1 MIWYIRTRPKTH
13 VLSPAECYL
22 YRITEKKAELGVR
35 LTTVA
40 QTSFDIKSLALTQGL
55 GQFDVA
61 CCVGLIAV
69 PGSQGWKHF
78 IQNGG
83 LVQPLQMP
91 THCALPPTF
100 LHCTQLPENCKL
112 WAHLG
117 MKSLVWRVMFSS
129 WEQTRQQQGWLHVTL
144 LWAPKRIT
152 LRTCRNNWC
161 LSSDSLETEPET
173 GFNWKA
179 VYWDGNNVLP
189 KHKIGYRR
197 SQKKF
202 CLQWVINQLGQ
213 SKLFWSWIIESS
225 QYLYKDGYMNIC
237 ICNRQRQ
244 WDFIFVLKWDL
255 DFWDSFIHSFL
266 YKEKGRMEERLEHL
280 GSQRNLATG
289 ICWANNPMQDYF

>member
-1 MIWYIRTRPKTH
+1 MLPLELGLILFVSHGLMYFLQGDCDVGIS
-13 VLSPAECYL
+13 VLFCRGEHWGTEKLSDLIYQYEAQNSRSFPTECYMR
-22 YRITEKKAELGVR
+22 RITEKKAELGVR

-61 CCVGLIAV
+61 CYVGLIAV

-83 LVQPLQMP
+83 GLVQPLQMP
-91 THCALPPTF
+91 THCVLPPTF

-112 WAHLG
+112 RAHLG
-117 MKSLVWRVMFSS
+117 TKSLVWRVMFSS
-129 WEQTRQQQGWLHVTL
+129 WEQTRQQQGWLHVTVL
-144 LWAPKRIT
+144 RAPIRIT

-189 KHKIGYRR
+189 KHKIGY
-197 SQKKF
+197 
-202 CLQWVINQLGQ
+202 
-213 SKLFWSWIIESS
+213 
-225 QYLYKDGYMNIC
+225 
-237 ICNRQRQ
+237 
-244 WDFIFVLKWDL
+244 
-255 DFWDSFIHSFL
+255 
-266 YKEKGRMEERLEHL
+266 
-280 GSQRNLATG
+280 
-289 ICWANNPMQDYF
+289 